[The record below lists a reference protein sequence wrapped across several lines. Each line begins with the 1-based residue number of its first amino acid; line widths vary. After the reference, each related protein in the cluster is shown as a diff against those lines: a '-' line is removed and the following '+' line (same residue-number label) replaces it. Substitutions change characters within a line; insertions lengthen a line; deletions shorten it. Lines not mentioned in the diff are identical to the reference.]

1 MDKRYQMKKK
11 RRERINKI
19 IIVIVSITMLFS
31 GIWLFSRTNQQNN
44 SNYNLGLNLT
54 DINKYNVNEIGTII
68 VNITKV
74 NNRMVIIPERGC
86 INPYIIAQIENISL
100 LNVINKSYEIAN
112 PKIYKQIDTICGLY
126 VFLNFDLS
134 GNGSVNISN
143 DTLDLMKGIVGEF
156 GVYRVYT
163 GRPIQNVSYIGE
175 IPFIADVGA
184 RIGDY
189 YEISLLQKSV
199 NKKNAGVIGLMRSSV
214 AKGPIVPAE
223 VMKINEVS
231 INAIAPYNISKD
243 YINKKINTTGIIS
256 IHMQKPKIIVNRLLD
271 NETLERIRNVSGV
284 DFISANNRTSIVFN
298 NSEYTLKKLMN
309 ILHEENV
316 SIEEG
321 RVILIITPES
331 DISKIKV
338 LLSDIGVYN
347 ITLNKIGYV
356 SVPDV
361 VVIKNDVVFIK
372 NSDNLD
378 CILGMN
384 TTEGDR
390 INVSLN
396 TIGYGGRVIV
406 TGSEEIL

>member
-1 MDKRYQMKKK
+1 M
-11 RRERINKI
+11 
-19 IIVIVSITMLFS
+19 
-31 GIWLFSRTNQQNN
+31 
-44 SNYNLGLNLT
+44 
-54 DINKYNVNEIGTII
+54 
-68 VNITKV
+68 
-74 NNRMVIIPERGC
+74 
-86 INPYIIAQIENISL
+86 
-100 LNVINKSYEIAN
+100 
-112 PKIYKQIDTICGLY
+112 
-126 VFLNFDLS
+126 
-134 GNGSVNISN
+134 
-143 DTLDLMKGIVGEF
+143 
-156 GVYRVYT
+156 
-163 GRPIQNVSYIGE
+163 
-175 IPFIADVGA
+175 
-184 RIGDY
+184 
-189 YEISLLQKSV
+189 
-199 NKKNAGVIGLMRSSV
+199 
-214 AKGPIVPAE
+214 
-223 VMKINEVS
+223 
-231 INAIAPYNISKD
+231 
-243 YINKKINTTGIIS
+243 
-256 IHMQKPKIIVNRLLD
+256 D

-361 VVIKNDVVFIK
+361 VVIKNDVIFIK

-390 INVSLN
+390 INISLN
-396 TIGYGGRVIV
+396 TIDYGGGVIV

>member
-1 MDKRYQMKKK
+1 MKKK

-44 SNYNLGLNLT
+44 SNNSNYNLGLNLT

-74 NNRMVIIPERGC
+74 NDRIVIIPERGC

-126 VFLNFDLS
+126 IFLNFDLS

-163 GRPIQNVSYIGE
+163 GRPVQNVSYIGE
-175 IPFIADVGA
+175 IPFIANLGA

-199 NKKNAGVIGLMRSSV
+199 NKKNMGVIGLMRNSV

-223 VMKINEVS
+223 VMKINEIS

-361 VVIKNDVVFIK
+361 VVIKNDVIFIK

-390 INVSLN
+390 INISLN
-396 TIGYGGRVIV
+396 TIDYGGGVIV